1 MIASSDRVPR
11 LRCSTP
17 PAHAPVT
24 ARDKRKRSW
33 TGKASPCGVV
43 EPASQRTWHSGGGND
58 TGEASLVPE
67 ELARLLCL
75 PPSHKI
81 TRGCGLW
88 PWRAGHARARTT
100 DDPLVQ
106 AANHHPTSPPRS
118 LTCPPVQRRA
128 VAHRSGQ
135 GRAPAPPG
143 PAPSPASACSGLPP
157 PRDRAPALGLAWLRT
172 CLKSKPK
179 PLRPW
184 SRRRHPHRRHPRPR
198 PAAAAAAAA
207 AAPSRPARRTA
218 AASRTC
224 PPQRT
229 APAGRRV
236 RGPCSSPG
244 GPAASGRRPCSTR
257 PGRGT
262 RWRACSAPP
271 SSSASSR
278 RPRAGAPSS
287 ARGWGAASS
296 AGRCP
301 PRRCGWGRRRTS
313 PPWLAARSTTT
324 TRRRRC
330 VA

>member
-1 MIASSDRVPR
+1 MPTGSCQIRTRRHGPRSAPNDCVLRSVPR
-11 LRCSTP
+11 LRCSCSTP

-43 EPASQRTWHSGGGND
+43 EPPSERTWHSGGGND
-58 TGEASLVPE
+58 TGDASLVPE

-143 PAPSPASACSGLPP
+143 RPLLLRLLALVPSSSRSSSCAW
-157 PRDRAPALGLAWLRT
+157 LGLAAHL
-172 CLKSKPK
+172 SK
-179 PLRPW
+179 
-184 SRRRHPHRRHPRPR
+184 
-198 PAAAAAAAA
+198 
-207 AAPSRPARRTA
+207 
-218 AASRTC
+218 
-224 PPQRT
+224 
-229 APAGRRV
+229 V
-236 RGPCSSPG
+236 
-244 GPAASGRRPCSTR
+244 
-257 PGRGT
+257 
-262 RWRACSAPP
+262 
-271 SSSASSR
+271 
-278 RPRAGAPSS
+278 
-287 ARGWGAASS
+287 
-296 AGRCP
+296 
-301 PRRCGWGRRRTS
+301 
-313 PPWLAARSTTT
+313 
-324 TRRRRC
+324 
-330 VA
+330 